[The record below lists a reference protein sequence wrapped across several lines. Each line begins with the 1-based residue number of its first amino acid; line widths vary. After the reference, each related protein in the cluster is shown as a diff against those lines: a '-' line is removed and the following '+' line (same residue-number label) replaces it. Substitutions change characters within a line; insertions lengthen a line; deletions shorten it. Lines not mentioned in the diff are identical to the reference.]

1 MKYHV
6 EKSIVINKSVDEISP
21 LISDFHNWVKWSPW
35 NVLEPG
41 CKMEYSGTVGAPS
54 HMMSWEGEFI
64 GSGRQTLVSIVNG
77 KYEYDL
83 EFIKPFKSKSKAGI
97 ILESVDG
104 GTKVVWTLDASL
116 PFFLFFMVATM
127 KSWLGMDYDRGLIML
142 KAVAETGVVGAS
154 TVNNGIVDKEGFKY
168 VGIKRTVSMAE
179 LAPLMNKDFETLM
192 NELAKRN
199 AQAKH
204 WVTLYPKMDIKNMR
218 MTYIAA
224 ISTENLQGV
233 DMGVDFVAG
242 EVEKGKVLEIKHKGS
257 YQFLGNAWSMGMMY
271 TRAKKLKMRSVPYEY
286 YWNNPRDTATADLET
301 SVFFPV
307 K

>member
-6 EKSIVINKSVDEISP
+6 EKSIVINKSIDEISP

-41 CKMEYSGTVGAPS
+41 CKMEYSGTAGAPS

-127 KSWLGMDYDRGLIML
+127 KSWLGMDYDRGLVML

-154 TVNNGIVDKEGFKY
+154 TVNNGIVDREGFKY

-271 TRAKKLKMRSVPYEY
+271 TRSKKLKMRSIPYEY